1 MFTTWYSV
9 VPCDSLV
16 GNWCNYVQWK
26 KTDRCVTGTYLF
38 YCLVLHLIYKF
49 NFHSV
54 AYSCAT
60 SRNDLWRNIA
70 DMPWKDYSAW
80 NKTKSFSI
88 ATWSIT
94 VNIRKHCVYFRPS
107 DRVQEKKWKLCGKK
121 CRLCGELCG
130 IAQSCGK
137 ANIQSPVF

>member
-1 MFTTWYSV
+1 ME
-9 VPCDSLV
+9 
-16 GNWCNYVQWK
+16 

-54 AYSCAT
+54 AYSCAAN
-60 SRNDLWRNIA
+60 RNDLWRNIA
-70 DMPWKDYSAW
+70 DIPWKDYSAW

-130 IAQSCGK
+130 IAHNLWQSK
-137 ANIQSPVF
+137 YSISSVLTRPNSEEILYKWKMRLNLFLWH